1 MGKHLIEK
9 VLPKYYK
16 EIKMPAVQT
25 AKTPTP
31 DEIWAILEKVAKTQ
45 EETALQMKETDRRM
59 KETDQRM
66 KETDQRMKETDQRM
80 KETDQRMKETD
91 QRIDDY
97 NKRFG
102 DFTNRFGEVVEYMV
116 APNLCDKFE
125 EFNYYF
131 QRAVSNSRY
140 KDHKNNINFQVD
152 VMLENGDLA
161 MLIEVKTKLE
171 TADVKDHIER
181 LEKMRK
187 YADLH
192 GDERAFLGAVAGVVI
207 EDTVKEYAL
216 RQGLFLIEPSGE
228 SFNITAPN
236 NKPKEW

>member
-1 MGKHLIEK
+1 
-9 VLPKYYK
+9 
-16 EIKMPAVQT
+16 MPAVQT

-31 DEIWAILEKVAKTQ
+31 DEIWAILERVAKTQ

-59 KETDQRM
+59 KETDQR
-66 KETDQRMKETDQRM
+66 
-80 KETDQRMKETD
+80 
-91 QRIDDY
+91 IDDY

-102 DFTNRFGEVVEYMV
+102 EFTNRFGEVVEYMV

-125 EFNYYF
+125 EFNYTF

-140 KDHKNNINFQVD
+140 KDHKNNISFQVD

-192 GDERAFLGAVAGVVI
+192 GDKRTFLGSVAGVVI
-207 EDTVKEYAL
+207 DATAKEYAL
-216 RQGLFLIEPSGE
+216 TEGLFIIEPSGE
-228 SFNITAPN
+228 SFNIIQPKT
-236 NKPKEW
+236 KPKEW